1 MEATGARNRI
11 IQLLRKRTCTVED
24 LAKELG
30 VTENAIRAQIALL
43 RREGLVEPA
52 GEQKGTRKPALIY
65 GPTRNVDSYFSKA
78 YPSVLITLVDVL
90 ADQVSPEEFLTVMK
104 KLGQRLAISRPR
116 PAQNL
121 RERVEDAAAFYQ
133 ALGGLAEIEEE
144 GKNLVIR
151 GYGCPLAE
159 AVAAHAGI
167 CVAMESLMSELI
179 GVPVRQRCDRGE
191 TASCR
196 FEVDTSPDA
205 DIP

>member
-1 MEATGARNRI
+1 MEVTGARNRI
-11 IQLLRKRTCTVED
+11 VQLLRKRTCTIED

-52 GEQKGTRKPALIY
+52 CEIKGTRKPALIY

-78 YPSVLITLVDVL
+78 YPSVLVSLVDVL
-90 ADQVSPEEFLTVMK
+90 ADQVSPDEFLTVMK
-104 KLGQRLAISRPR
+104 KLGQKLAISRPR
-116 PAQNL
+116 PARNL

-133 ALGGLAEIEEE
+133 TLGGLAEIEEE
-144 GKNLVIR
+144 GKKLIIK

-179 GVPVRQRCDRGE
+179 GVPVHQHCDRGE
-191 TASCR
+191 TSSCR
-196 FEVDTSPDA
+196 FEVDASPDG
-205 DIP
+205 

>member
-1 MEATGARNRI
+1 MEVTGARNRI
-11 IQLLRKRTCTVED
+11 VQLLRKRTCTIED

-52 GEQKGTRKPALIY
+52 GEIKGTRKPALIY

-78 YPSVLITLVDVL
+78 YPSVLVSLVDVL
-90 ADQVSPEEFLTVMK
+90 ADQVSPDEFLTVMK
-104 KLGQRLAISRPR
+104 KLGQKLAISRPR
-116 PAQNL
+116 PARNL

-133 ALGGLAEIEEE
+133 TLGGLAEIEEE
-144 GKNLVIR
+144 GKKLIIK

-179 GVPVRQRCDRGE
+179 GVPVHQHCDRGE
-191 TASCR
+191 TSSCR
-196 FEVDTSPDA
+196 FEVDASPDG
-205 DIP
+205 